1 MGLKTDG
8 ELSVGY
14 IIGLKIDRKLSVGYI
29 TGLKTDRELSVG
41 YITGLRIDR
50 KLSVCY
56 IIDLKTDR
64 ELPVG
69 YSRGLRAVS
78 CPLVP
83 ERKGLARSGCGG
95 VRRDPECKGMRE
107 EGPGAGEGVAARRRQ
122 ARGHSGAGV
131 IT

>member
-8 ELSVGY
+8 
-14 IIGLKIDRKLSVGYI
+14 
-29 TGLKTDRELSVG
+29 ELSVG

-56 IIDLKTDR
+56 IIDLKTDRQLPAGYTLDLKTDR

-107 EGPGAGEGVAARRRQ
+107 EGQGAGEGVAARRRQ